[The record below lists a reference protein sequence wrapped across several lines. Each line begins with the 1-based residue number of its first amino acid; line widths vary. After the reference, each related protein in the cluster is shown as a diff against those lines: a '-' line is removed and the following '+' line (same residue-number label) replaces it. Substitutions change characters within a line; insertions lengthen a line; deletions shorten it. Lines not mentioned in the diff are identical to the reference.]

1 MFQRFFKKSKKFHRV
16 TNFVSQ
22 PLKNVKIQ
30 SFRTENF
37 TNKTL
42 HKRLCLPIAI
52 LNTPET
58 AANGMA
64 TKELLSLNKGA
75 GGRGAVSARVFAT
88 PRPEGTK
95 MKILLGATILS
106 AGFAFSGGAAYAADC
121 GNVTIA
127 SMNWQSA
134 EVAANLDKFI
144 LEKGYGCSAE
154 IVTGDTVPTLTSMAE
169 KGQPDIAP
177 EAWVSLQPEIVKRG
191 LEGGKVVAAAKI
203 LSDGAVQGWWI
214 PKYLA
219 DANPDLK
226 TIPDL
231 FKHPELFPA
240 PEDKSKGAV
249 FNGPQ
254 GWGGTVV
261 TAQLFKAF
269 GGEKAGFTLIDTGS
283 AAGLD
288 GSIAKAYEA
297 KQPWVG
303 YYWAPTSLLGK
314 YEMVKLGFGT
324 EYDSAEWKRCTSVA
338 DCPDPKPNA
347 WQVDDV
353 QTLVSKS
360 FADRA
365 GPAMD
370 YLNKRAWTNATVNKL
385 IAWMTDNQATGEDGA
400 KQFLKENEALWK
412 GWVSPEVAEKVKAA
426 L

>member
-1 MFQRFFKKSKKFHRV
+1 
-16 TNFVSQ
+16 
-22 PLKNVKIQ
+22 
-30 SFRTENF
+30 
-37 TNKTL
+37 
-42 HKRLCLPIAI
+42 
-52 LNTPET
+52 
-58 AANGMA
+58 
-64 TKELLSLNKGA
+64 
-75 GGRGAVSARVFAT
+75 
-88 PRPEGTK
+88 

-106 AGFAFSGGAAYAADC
+106 AGFAFSGGVAFAADC

-134 EVAANLDKFI
+134 EVAANLDKLI
-144 LEKGYGCSAE
+144 LEKGYGCAAE

-177 EAWVSLQPEIVKRG
+177 EAWVSLQPEIVKQG
-191 LEGGKVVAAAKI
+191 LEGGKVVAGAKI

-214 PKYLA
+214 PKYVA

-231 FKHPELFPA
+231 FKHPELFPS
-240 PEDKSKGAV
+240 PEDKAKGAV

-269 GGEKAGFTLIDTGS
+269 GGEKAGFTLVDTGS

-314 YEMVKLGFGT
+314 YEMVKLGFGA
-324 EYDSAEWKRCTSVA
+324 EYDAAEWKRCTSVA
-338 DCPDPKPNA
+338 DCADPKPNA

-353 QTLVSKS
+353 QTLVSKT

-370 YLNKRAWTNATVNKL
+370 YLNKRAWTNDTVNKL

-400 KQFLKENEALWK
+400 KHFLKENEALWT
-412 GWVSPEVAEKVKAA
+412 GWVSPDVAEKVKAA
-426 L
+426 FKDGATYLSGRRRPPMAAPSRIDAGRPIGFRGGTMRRFDRIERPVWPGNRRAALWRFYSRSAEELGPRLRFVMENRIWIGFSNFRP

>member
-1 MFQRFFKKSKKFHRV
+1 L
-16 TNFVSQ
+16 T
-22 PLKNVKIQ
+22 IG
-30 SFRTENF
+30 
-37 TNKTL
+37 
-42 HKRLCLPIAI
+42 I
-52 LNTPET
+52 LNTPEI

-88 PRPEGTK
+88 PRPEGTT

-134 EVAANLDKFI
+134 EVAANLDKLI

-177 EAWVSLQPEIVKRG
+177 EAWVSLQPEIVKQG

-214 PKYLA
+214 PKYVA

-231 FKHPELFPA
+231 FKHPELFPS

-269 GGEKAGFTLIDTGS
+269 GGEKAGFTLVDTGS

-314 YEMVKLGFGT
+314 YEMVKLGFGAD
-324 EYDSAEWKRCTSVA
+324 YDAAEWKRCTSVA
-338 DCPDPKPNA
+338 DCADPKPNA

-353 QTLVSKS
+353 QTLVSKT

-370 YLNKRAWTNATVNKL
+370 YLNKRAWTNDTVNKL

-400 KQFLKENEALWK
+400 KHFLKENEALWT
-412 GWVSPEVAEKVKAA
+412 GWVSPDVAEKVKAA

>member
-1 MFQRFFKKSKKFHRV
+1 MKVLLASTV
-16 TNFVSQ
+16 
-22 PLKNVKIQ
+22 L
-30 SFRTENF
+30 
-37 TNKTL
+37 
-42 HKRLCLPIAI
+42 
-52 LNTPET
+52 
-58 AANGMA
+58 AAG
-64 TKELLSLNKGA
+64 
-75 GGRGAVSARVFAT
+75 
-88 PRPEGTK
+88 
-95 MKILLGATILS
+95 LLGL
-106 AGFAFSGGAAYAADC
+106 GGAASAAEC

-134 EVAANLDKFI
+134 EVAANLDKVI
-144 LEKGYGCSAE
+144 LEEGYGCTAE
-154 IVTGDTVPTLTSMAE
+154 IVSGDTVPTLTSMAE
-169 KGQPDIAP
+169 KGEPDIAP
-177 EAWVSLQPEIVKRG
+177 EAWVSLQPELVKRG
-191 LEGGKVVAAAKI
+191 LEGGKVVAASKI
-203 LSDGAVQGWWI
+203 LSDGAIQGWWI
-214 PKYLA
+214 PKYIA
-219 DANPDLK
+219 EAHPDIK

-261 TAQLFKAF
+261 TTQLFKAN
-269 GGEKAGFTLIDTGS
+269 GGDKANFTLVDTGS

-288 GSIAKAYEA
+288 GSIAKAYEG
-297 KQPWVG
+297 KQAWVG

-314 YEMVKLGFGT
+314 YEMVKLGYGVD
-324 EYDSAEWKRCTSVA
+324 YDAAEWKRCTSIA

-347 WQVDDV
+347 WPADDV

-370 YLNKRAWTNATVNKL
+370 YLNKRAWTNDTVNKL

-400 KQFLKENEALWK
+400 KHFLKENEDLWTK
-412 GWVSPEVAEKVKAA
+412 WVSPDVAEKIKAS